1 MRMTVPRLGPAGWL
15 LVLRMAGW
23 RLVLPALKRALA
35 LDRLVRLTAA
45 SRRRRRDPRREQLVV
60 RVGGR
65 LWRSAYGP
73 CLDRS
78 LAIHRQLGLAGA
90 APQLA
95 IGVGKDGGE
104 VVAHAWVLLDGVAL
118 LESGDPEAEYGVAV
132 VFDEHGRRS
141 RAA

>member
-1 MRMTVPRLGPAGWL
+1 MACWRVALPL
-15 LVLRMAGW
+15 LKHAVS
-23 RLVLPALKRALA
+23 
-35 LDRLVRLTAA
+35 LDRLVRLAA
-45 SRRRRRDPRREQLVV
+45 SPRQRPRDPVREELIV
-60 RVGGR
+60 RIGGR